1 MELTALVLLPPLLVL
16 TLAMITQRLQLS
28 LVAGLIF
35 SSLVAK
41 QFSPIESFMLLCQ
54 RLYDQVSSTDNMHA
68 YLFLLC
74 VGIIIT
80 LINYTGAAQAL
91 AQIALKRIQ
100 NKKQVERSTF
110 GLSLILALDDY
121 LNSLTV
127 GYVMQPLVD
136 SFHIARTKL
145 AYLVH
150 TFAGPVVM
158 LVPLSTWAAFI
169 TSQLEQSGISA
180 SPGKD
185 IKIIADPFYVY
196 IESIPFIYYAI
207 FTIFTAFII
216 INRSLSFG
224 PMAQFEHE
232 ALQRRENPV
241 PYERIAT
248 TQNSGISDLL
258 IPLATLF
265 ACVLFGILY
274 MGDYWL
280 FGGAQSFIGAFKTN
294 KDALFVLGMAS
305 LITVF
310 VGFILAY
317 MRKQI
322 TGQDIPQLIWNGTL
336 LMESAILL
344 VILASTLGSILRLD
358 LETGNYLASLLLHCM
373 HITYLPLIFFVVAAM
388 TSFMIGTAWGTL
400 ALLLPIGIPMAQ
412 SLMQISFFGCA
423 PELCNDPLA
432 CIIPAIGAILAGATF
447 GDHTSPIAAA
457 IVMSATSSGC
467 RPIDHLNTQF
477 PYTIAPLTGSV
488 AAFLTTGL
496 LIGSPK
502 YVILTS
508 SLIIGFVITG
518 IMLYICNTLFAGRR
532 QIQ

>member
-1 MELTALVLLPPLLVL
+1 MQLTALVLLPPLLVL
-16 TLAMITQRLQLS
+16 TLAMITRRLQLS

-41 QFSPIESFMLLCQ
+41 QFNPLDALMLLCN

-80 LINYTGAAQAL
+80 LINHTGAAYAL
-91 AQIALKRIQ
+91 AQLALTRIK
-100 NKKQVERSTF
+100 NKKQVERSAF

-180 SPGKD
+180 SPGAG
-185 IKIIADPFYVY
+185 IKIVADPFYVY

-224 PMAQFEHE
+224 PMAQFERE
-232 ALQRRENPV
+232 ALQSK
-241 PYERIAT
+241 
-248 TQNSGISDLL
+248 NSSGSSKTVVIKNNSTISDLL
-258 IPLATLF
+258 IPLGTLF
-265 ACVLFGILY
+265 ACVFFGILY

-280 FGGAQSFIGAFKTN
+280 FGGAQSFMGAFRTN
-294 KDALFVLGMAS
+294 KDALFVLGISS
-305 LITVF
+305 LITLF
-310 VGFILAY
+310 VGFALAY

-322 TGQDIPQLIWNGTL
+322 TYKDIPKLMWEGTL

-358 LETGNYLASLLLHCM
+358 LETGNYLASLLLHSM
-373 HITYLPLIFFVVAAM
+373 HITYLPLIFFLVAAM
-388 TSFMIGTAWGTL
+388 TSFMIGTAWGTI

-423 PELCNDPLA
+423 PELCNDTLV
-432 CIIPAIGAILAGATF
+432 CIVPAIGAILAGATF

-467 RPIDHLNTQF
+467 SPIDHLNTQF
-477 PYTIAPLTGSV
+477 PYTIAPLIGSA
-488 AAFLTTGL
+488 AAFLMTGL
-496 LIGSPK
+496 LIGSSK
-502 YVILTS
+502 WIVLSS
-508 SLIIGFVITG
+508 SLVIGFVATCIV
-518 IMLYICNTLFAGRR
+518 LYLCNTLLARKE
-532 QIQ
+532 QAQ